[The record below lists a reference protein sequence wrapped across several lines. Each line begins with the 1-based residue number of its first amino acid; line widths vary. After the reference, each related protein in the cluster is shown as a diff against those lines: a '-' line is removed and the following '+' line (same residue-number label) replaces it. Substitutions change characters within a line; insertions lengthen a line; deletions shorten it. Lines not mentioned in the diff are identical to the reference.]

1 MIKMHLHR
9 DDLIKVLENMRK
21 FPDIETFVLEQD
33 SSSGIGSITNLV
45 IETNINGVSGQFRI
59 EIAGS
64 ERW

>member
-1 MIKMHLHR
+1 MTKMHLHR
-9 DDLIKVLENMRK
+9 DDLIKVLETMRK

-45 IETNINGVSGQFRI
+45 IETNVNGVGGQFRI
-59 EIAGS
+59 EISGS

>member
-1 MIKMHLHR
+1 MTKMHLHR
-9 DDLIKVLENMRK
+9 DDLIKVLETMRK

-45 IETNINGVSGQFRI
+45 IETDINGVSGKFRI
-59 EIAGS
+59 EISGV

>member
-1 MIKMHLHR
+1 MHLHR

-45 IETNINGVSGQFRI
+45 IETNVNGVSGQFTI